1 MASLFPRA
9 FLALTLVGS
18 FLALLRPDVV
28 AAQQLPVARPAFVH
42 RVQAASERQQL
53 TVRQSQILTLD
64 RRVKEFQVI
73 NTEILGAHAVSAT
86 QIQIVALATGITQI
100 NLWDEDDNVFAVDVV
115 IMGDAAELTNVL
127 TTGFPDAA
135 LEVLPINEGVMISG
149 IVSQERDI
157 PTILQI
163 AARYYPNVVDNME
176 VGGMH
181 QVLLHVK
188 IIEVSRTKLR
198 TMGFDWTQLSGANS
212 VSVTSVAVDPITG
225 GGFTV
230 DVFDGASRFIGLL
243 EMMCRHSLAK
253 TLAEPTL
260 VALSGRAASFRVG
273 GEVGYVQAI
282 DNNGTAQI
290 GWKQYGT
297 EIQFIPI
304 VLGDGKIQLE
314 IRPSVSSLDRPNFF
328 NGIPAIKTSSVDTS
342 VELEAGQTLAI
353 AGLIESRVESERRGI
368 PWVSELP
375 YLGTWFRRVEHREN
389 EVELLILVTPEL
401 ASGMNVDQVPKCL
414 PGSRTTRP
422 NDWQL
427 YMRGHIEVPKC
438 CADGSCEECRK
449 ESEGFKNTSVQV
461 GGPGLIGAFDGQG
474 RVLPLMDGESP
485 VDERR
490 GNDISEGHWGPGFFG
505 AWGAD
510 AGPLARPDA
519 VAADAGANLAD
530 TTTQASLGP
539 VERKR
544 AFAHGDCSSPAAARF
559 AHSANPFQSVRQ
571 EHDRRVTR
579 LHGLHRI

>member
-28 AAQQLPVARPAFVH
+28 AAQQLPVARSAFVH

-149 IVSQERDI
+149 IVSQERHI
-157 PTILQI
+157 PTILEI

-198 TMGFDWTQLSGANS
+198 AMGFDWTQISGANK
-212 VSVTSVAVDPITG
+212 VSVTSLTVDPVTG
-225 GGFTV
+225 GGFKFN
-230 DVFDGASRFIGLL
+230 VFDGADQFIGLL

-297 EIQFIPI
+297 EIEFVPI
-304 VLGDGKIQLE
+304 VLGDGRIQLE
-314 IRPSVSSLDRPNFF
+314 LRPSVSSVDRSNSI
-328 NGIPAIKTSSVDTS
+328 GDIPAIKSSSVDTS
-342 VELEAGQTLAI
+342 VVLQPGQTLAI
-353 AGLIESRVESERRGI
+353 AGLIETRIEAERRGI

-375 YLGTWFRRVEHREN
+375 YLGTWFRRIEYQEN

-422 NDWQL
+422 NDWEIML
-427 YMRGHIEVPKC
+427 RGHIEVPKC
-438 CADGSCEECRK
+438 CADGCEKCRNQ
-449 ESEGFKNTSVQV
+449 SEGFRNTSVQV
-461 GGPGLIGAFDGQG
+461 GGPGLIGAFDRQG
-474 RVLPLMDGESP
+474 RALPLMDGQSSASGMSVGRAALPGGLETPASSP
-485 VDERR
+485 PWTPIVVPSSDRTPPQPTGLIPQPRLPLGVSRETRPCPRR
-490 GNDISEGHWGPGFFG
+490 AFLPRRRKMYPVRP
-505 AWGAD
+505 A
-510 AGPLARPDA
+510 PARP
-519 VAADAGANLAD
+519 
-530 TTTQASLGP
+530 ASYPASWVPLDMTR
-539 VERKR
+539 VRK
-544 AFAHGDCSSPAAARF
+544 
-559 AHSANPFQSVRQ
+559 
-571 EHDRRVTR
+571 
-579 LHGLHRI
+579 